1 MKIVFVLTK
10 NFINR
15 SLAERGQELAM
26 ILNSALGDT
35 EDGDSTQEDVYT
47 TQEDAD
53 TTQEDA
59 DTTQEDGVTT
69 HEDGVNTQEDV
80 EEKLK

>member
-53 TTQEDA
+53 TTQED
-59 DTTQEDGVTT
+59 GVTT

>member
-1 MKIVFVLTK
+1 LKTVFVLTK

-53 TTQEDA
+53 TTQED
-59 DTTQEDGVTT
+59 GVT
-69 HEDGVNTQEDV
+69 TQEDV
-80 EEKLK
+80 EEKSK